1 MFSNDNPHDM
11 ALDPTTLYKEDT
23 FTDRKIGTL
32 RRLTPVTADG
42 TDDPAR
48 SVEYIGQA
56 QIMTPVGTMPLS
68 FQINADSL
76 ADAIDKYAAAANEAI
91 ERTARELQEMQR
103 EAASSIVL
111 PETGRGGGGG
121 GGMPGGGIQLR

>member
-1 MFSNDNPHDM
+1 MLSNDNPHDM

-23 FTDRKIGTL
+23 FTDRKIGTI

-42 TDDPAR
+42 ADDPAR
-48 SVEYIGQA
+48 PVEYIGQA

-111 PETGRGGGGG
+111 PESGRGGLGGG
-121 GGMPGGGIQLR
+121 GAPGGGIQLR